1 MKIQIVKPGV
11 TDNSSVLHVGAVV
24 TYPDTMAKRLIKG
37 GYAVAIIDDSA
48 DNEPDNDTEH
58 ADSDENTPTS
68 LDSLTVKEL
77 IALADKNGVEVKKGA
92 KKADIIA
99 ALETVTKG

>member
-1 MKIQIVKPGV
+1 MKIQIIKPGV

-24 TYPDTMAKRLIKG
+24 TYPDTTAERLIKG
-37 GYAVAIIDDSA
+37 GYAVAIA
-48 DNEPDNDTEH
+48 DKEPDNDTEH
-58 ADSDENTPTS
+58 ADSGENTPTS